1 VPAGVLRVHFHI
13 GPALGRI
20 RLPLGPAVVSA
31 ILHVVLLAIVV
42 FSASMWS
49 DKRTKPVYVV
59 LAPATAA
66 IGSPKG
72 VTMPP
77 RVEEPPAPQAA
88 PQPAPPAPP
97 AELPRREA
105 PRDLPARDLPSR
117 DLPPSRDAV
126 ALPDRTLP
134 ARAPARLRPAEKE
147 LPTLPNTQPTP
158 TPTPTPTSAPARREA
173 SAAPPPQPLGAA
185 TGSASG
191 AGPLTLNV
199 SDFPYAYYIRQVAE
213 KIRAQWNGK
222 AIPGQ
227 QPAVI
232 FEIRRD
238 GRLSLAAIDKSSGN
252 AYYDQVALRAINDA
266 GPFPPLPEEFK
277 KPMLRIGLQFVFDPT
292 GG

>member
-1 VPAGVLRVHFHI
+1 VHFHI

-117 DLPPSRDAV
+117 DLPPSRDAA

>member
-1 VPAGVLRVHFHI
+1 VPAGALRVHFHI

-31 ILHVVLLAIVV
+31 ILHLVLLAIVIV
-42 FSASMWS
+42 SASMWK
-49 DKRTKPVYVV
+49 DTRTKPVYVV

-72 VTMPP
+72 VEMPA
-77 RVEEPPAPQAA
+77 RVEEPPTPT
-88 PQPAPPAPP
+88 PAPP
-97 AELPRREA
+97 AELPRREV
-105 PRDLPARDLPSR
+105 PRDLPSRELPAR
-117 DLPPSRDAV
+117 DLPPSRDSV

-134 ARAPARLRPAEKE
+134 ARAPAPARPRPSEKE
-147 LPTLPNTQPTP
+147 LPALASATPTPIPTP
-158 TPTPTPTSAPARREA
+158 TPTRREA
-173 SAAPPPQPLGAA
+173 SAPTPPPQPLGSP

-191 AGPLTLNV
+191 TGPLTLNV

-227 QPAVI
+227 QPAVV

-238 GRLSLAAIDKSSGN
+238 GRLNVVAIDKSSGN